1 MRKLSPPSSSLYTGI
16 MGNAWW
22 KETTVY
28 QVYPRS
34 FQDTTGNGVGD
45 LTGIISRLD
54 YLQEL
59 GIETLW
65 ISPFYPSPQQDL
77 GYDISDYCNV
87 SSEYGSLEI
96 FDRLL
101 KGVHERG
108 MKLVLDM
115 VLNHTSN
122 HHPWFL
128 ESESSRTSPKRDWY
142 VWKDGKK
149 PEGKAPP
156 NNWRSMIGGSG
167 WHYHRHTGQW
177 YWASFLPFQPDLNY
191 RNPEVKQ
198 EMFKVL
204 RFWLDR
210 GIDGFRLDIIGS
222 VYEDPLFRDNPFTWK
237 LLPDENNSGFLFR
250 SHKRTQNHPDN
261 FSFARELRSLVDEY
275 SSPER
280 LLIGET
286 FGPPDVLR
294 SYCGRNKPDG
304 LHLVF
309 LFKSMAIP
317 FKAGPFRKLIEE
329 FETTFHEPFIP
340 TYVFSNHDR
349 FRRFSVLG
357 EDIRKAKL
365 NTVLQL
371 TLRGVPF
378 IYYGEEIGMRQGRIP
393 PKDTRDA
400 VARYI
405 GTAPPVKI
413 RLINRLNNGAVQR
426 DGCRTP
432 MQWDASANAGFTVPA
447 EEAWMPINDNSVW
460 VNAAEQR
467 DRGDSLYSCY
477 KELLKIRADYVALR
491 RGTLELLPEK
501 ELKKELLGYIRS
513 TSEGENVLVL
523 LNFSSRK
530 RPLGRSLSG
539 FLPPGGTQHLLF
551 STDDDRTSE
560 NLFEGPLVL
569 HPYEGLIVS
578 TAPQART
585 THHQGQAR
593 SASGQYESS
602 IAQLPQ

>member
-1 MRKLSPPSSSLYTGI
+1 MDE
-16 MGNAWW
+16 AWW

-34 FQDTTGNGVGD
+34 FQDTTGDGIGD
-45 LTGIISRLD
+45 LTGILSRLD

-101 KGVHERG
+101 EAVHERG

-128 ESESSRTSPKRDWY
+128 ESESSRNSPKRDWY
-142 VWKDGKK
+142 VWKDGSK

-177 YWASFLPFQPDLNY
+177 YWASFLSFQPDLNY

-210 GIDGFRLDIIGS
+210 GIDGFRLDIIGA

-250 SHKRTQNHPDN
+250 SHERTQNHPDN
-261 FSFARELRSLVDEY
+261 FAFARELRALVDEY

-280 LLIGET
+280 VLIGET

-294 SYCGRNKPDG
+294 SYCGRDKADG

-309 LFKSMAIP
+309 LFKTMAIP
-317 FKAGPFRKLIEE
+317 FKAGSFRKLIEE
-329 FETTFHEPFIP
+329 FETVFPEPFVP

-349 FRRFSVLG
+349 FRRFSVLN
-357 EDIRKAKL
+357 EDIRKAKI

-400 VARYI
+400 VARHI
-405 GTAPPVKI
+405 GTVPAAKI
-413 RLINRLNNGAVQR
+413 KLINRLNNGAVQR

-432 MQWDASANAGFTVPA
+432 MQWDSSANAGFTVPA
-447 EEAWMPINDNSVW
+447 GESWMPINDDSVW
-460 VNAAEQR
+460 VNVAEQMER
-467 DRGDSLYSCY
+467 EDSLYSCY
-477 KELLKIRADYVALR
+477 KKLLKLRGHHTALR
-491 RGTLELLPEK
+491 RGTLQLLPEK
-501 ELKKELLGYIRS
+501 KLPKKVLGYIRS
-513 TSEGENVLVL
+513 TSEGEKVLVL
-523 LNFSSRK
+523 LNFSSKK
-530 RPLGRSLSG
+530 RPLPRPLSE
-539 FLPPGGTQHLLF
+539 FLPSGGTQHFLF
-551 STDDDRTSE
+551 STWDNRSPE
-560 NLFEGPLVL
+560 GPLKGPLVL
-569 HPYEGLIVS
+569 HAYEGLIVG
-578 TAPQART
+578 TAP
-585 THHQGQAR
+585 
-593 SASGQYESS
+593 
-602 IAQLPQ
+602 